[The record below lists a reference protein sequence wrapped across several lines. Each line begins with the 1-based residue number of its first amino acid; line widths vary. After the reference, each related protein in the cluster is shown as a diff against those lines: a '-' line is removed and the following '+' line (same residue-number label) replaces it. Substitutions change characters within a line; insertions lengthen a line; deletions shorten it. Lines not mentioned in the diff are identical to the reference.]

1 MKMKK
6 KLKKKIE
13 KKKLKKKIKI
23 FFEDL
28 KKMIFKIDLQY
39 GEKYMQCHL

>member
-6 KLKKKIE
+6 KKLKK
-13 KKKLKKKIKI
+13 KKKIKI

-39 GEKYMQCHL
+39 GGKYMQRHLQGA